1 MHTSKVWMTILIW
14 MIFTEKPEMI
24 QSEFAFSEMESTKSK
39 PEESVP
45 TSDVI
50 PEPNGEHVN
59 KRKVDFKADNAKA
72 WLL

>member
-1 MHTSKVWMTILIW
+1 
-14 MIFTEKPEMI
+14 MIFTEKPDMI
-24 QSEFAFSEMESTKSK
+24 QPEFAFSEMESTKST

-50 PEPNGEHVN
+50 PEPKGEHVN
-59 KRKVDFKADNAKA
+59 KRRVDFKADNVQA